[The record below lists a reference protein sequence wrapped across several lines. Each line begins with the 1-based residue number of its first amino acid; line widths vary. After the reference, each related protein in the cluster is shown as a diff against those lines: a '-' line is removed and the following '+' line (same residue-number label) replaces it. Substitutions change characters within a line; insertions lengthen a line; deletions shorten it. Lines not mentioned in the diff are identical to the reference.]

1 MRLPD
6 LTRATWRCAQPVS
19 KFLDVNADPMAL
31 YRAFVLGESVSGH
44 RLPDAA
50 RQVVYADPEF
60 YEAFTE
66 VDRMRSEA
74 KIIDAEEGVLGAD
87 LSTELRQ
94 TIMGITEQRMTY
106 LGVII
111 QNILQRKVVDEIEY
125 FESKRQDLED
135 DIYQAKSVATEEAI
149 QALAQGKDLA
159 AEASEQQAASMFVG
173 AQYIRWLFRRLIL
186 V

>member
-1 MRLPD
+1 
-6 LTRATWRCAQPVS
+6 
-19 KFLDVNADPMAL
+19 MAL
-31 YRAFVLGESVSGH
+31 YRAFVLGESESGH

-135 DIYQAKSVATEEAI
+135 DCKRSLSRRKRRFRLSLKVRTLPPKRRNSKLPACSSVLSIFGGLSKAHFG
-149 QALAQGKDLA
+149 LMK
-159 AEASEQQAASMFVG
+159 
-173 AQYIRWLFRRLIL
+173 
-186 V
+186 